1 MLTCNLPF
9 EGPNVYAVMKAKA
22 SQDPRPPRSWV
33 PDIDPQLEEIV
44 LHAIER
50 VPRNRYESAEQLLD
64 DLKNPSQ
71 VVVTGRVHHLHPQHS
86 WQRLRK
92 IVVTTAFFASRVAI
106 FVLLIWLARRYP
118 AAPAR
123 TQGAYRGS
131 VR

>member
-1 MLTCNLPF
+1 MRVLQRLRGD
-9 EGPNVYAVMKAKA
+9 EGEGLAGSAPAAKV
-22 SQDPRPPRSWV
+22 V
-33 PDIDPQLEEIV
+33 PDLDPKLEEIV

-50 VPRNRYESAEQLLD
+50 TPRNRYGSAEEMLA

-71 VVVTGRVHHLHPQHS
+71 VTVTGRVHHLHPPTS

-92 IVVTTAFFASRVAI
+92 IVMTTAFFASLLAV

-123 TQGAYRGS
+123 TQGSYRGA